1 MTTTITPYRAV
12 HQAGRD
18 GFAQLLRAEWTK
30 FRTMRGWVLGVII
43 AAVLIDLVAVLA
55 PRGSGNC
62 GGGPGGH
69 GLSGAAC
76 LPVYPIGPG
85 GEAVNDSFYFVRQP
99 LAGNGSITV
108 QVTSLTGIEA
118 SGQGP
123 GMQKGLV
130 PWAKAGIIIK
140 QGTQPGSPY
149 AAMMVTGSH
158 GVRMQYNYT
167 ADIAGLAGPVSAAPP
182 RWLRLTRSGDAI
194 TGYDSA
200 DGHHWAKV
208 GTVHLT
214 GLSTVAQAGLFVAS
228 PMYAKATS
236 SSYNSGGSIG
246 GPSVATGV
254 FDHLSL
260 HGAAAGAR
268 WTGQLIGAGSAGD
281 GRTPVGFRLGRK
293 QFTVT
298 GVGDISPLV
307 SGFTGA
313 GTIADHLFGVFI
325 GLTII
330 IILAVMF
337 ITAEYRRGL
346 IRTTLAASPRRG
358 RMLAAKAVVIGAV
371 TFVLGIT
378 AAAAAVRIG
387 LWISRDTGMYVLPVG
402 WQTELR
408 VTAGTGALLAVAGV
422 LALALGT
429 ILRRGAAA
437 VGAAIVAMVLP
448 YVIGLSS
455 VLPAHAAMWLLRVSP
470 AAAFAIQQSV
480 PQYPQVFNQYG
491 PPDYYPLAPWA
502 GLAVLCGYAAVAMA
516 LAFYLL
522 RRRDV

>member
-1 MTTTITPYRAV
+1 MTSTITQFRAQ
-12 HQAGRD
+12 HQPGRR
-18 GFAQLLRAEWTK
+18 GFAQPLHAEWTK
-30 FRTMRGWVLGVII
+30 FRTVRGWLVGVII
-43 AAVLIDLVAVLA
+43 AAILIDLVAVLV
-55 PRGSGNC
+55 PRGSSNC
-62 GGGPGGH
+62 GGAGGRAQ
-69 GLSGAAC
+69 SGAAC
-76 LPVYPIGPG
+76 LPVYPVGPG

-99 LAGNGSITV
+99 LDGDGSITV
-108 QVTSLTGIEA
+108 QATSLTGMEA

-123 GMQKGLV
+123 GMQKGVV

-140 QGTQPGSPY
+140 RDTKPGSAY
-149 AAMMVTGSH
+149 AAMMITGSH

-167 ADIAGLAGPVSAAPP
+167 ADIAGLAGPASAASP
-182 RWLRLTRSGDAI
+182 RWLRLTRSGDTI

-200 DGHHWAKV
+200 DGHHWTKIGIA
-208 GTVHLT
+208 HLT
-214 GLSTVAQAGLFVAS
+214 VLPTVVQAGLFVAS

-236 SSYNSGGSIG
+236 SSYNSGGSFG

-254 FDHLSL
+254 FDHVSL
-260 HGAAAGAR
+260 RGAAAGGR

-281 GRTPVGFRLGRK
+281 GGTPVGFRQRRK
-293 QFTVT
+293 QFAVT

-325 GLTII
+325 ALTII
-330 IILAVMF
+330 MILAVMF

-358 RMLAAKAVVIGAV
+358 RVLAAKAVVIGAV
-371 TFVLGIT
+371 TFVLGT
-378 AAAAAVRIG
+378 AAAAAAVMIG
-387 LWISRDTGMYVLPVG
+387 LWVSRDTGVYVLPVR
-402 WQTELR
+402 WPTELR
-408 VTAGTGALLAVAGV
+408 VIAGTGALLAVAAV

-437 VGAAIVAMVLP
+437 VGAAVVAIVLP

-455 VLPAHAAMWLLRVSP
+455 VLPAHAAIWLLRVSP

-480 PQYPQVFNQYG
+480 PQYPQVLNQYG

-502 GLAVLCGYAAVAMA
+502 GLAVLCGYTAAALA

-522 RRRDV
+522 RRRDA